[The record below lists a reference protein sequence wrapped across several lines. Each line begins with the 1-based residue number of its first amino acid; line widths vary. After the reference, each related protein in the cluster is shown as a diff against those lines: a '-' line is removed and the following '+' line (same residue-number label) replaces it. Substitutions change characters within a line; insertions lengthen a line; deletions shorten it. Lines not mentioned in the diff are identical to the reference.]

1 MAQARPLHQQ
11 KCLRYPTCF
20 VCSYH
25 SPSKLPWPNFQFD
38 NVPIILFQKD
48 VKTSTTVTAAAAV
61 KPSQTATTA
70 AAKPNTPATTAIA
83 SKTTTTSAP
92 ITTPTTSQ
100 TTTTP
105 PVALAKV

>member
-1 MAQARPLHQQ
+1 MFPGPSFVLIRYQFYFLQQ
-11 KCLRYPTCF
+11 
-20 VCSYH
+20 
-25 SPSKLPWPNFQFD
+25 
-38 NVPIILFQKD
+38 D
-48 VKTSTTVTAAAAV
+48 VKTLSTVTAAAAV